1 MERQE
6 SAVQEPAEV
15 ENVIGKIS
23 IRLLD
28 KIETTQSYSGNS
40 NS

>member
-6 SAVQEPAEV
+6 PAVQDSAES
-15 ENVIGKIS
+15 EDAAGKIS
-23 IRLLD
+23 FRLLD